1 MVNELSAVFLDSVAN
16 PDGGVVAP
24 VDVKVAVTETVLGPT
39 HAGIISVVESLM

>member
-1 MVNELSAVFLDSVAN
+1 MVNELFVVFLDSVAN